1 MDIIT
6 LDGVLLAER
15 TSAMDHLTEA
25 LSLPD
30 WWGRNLDAL
39 YDCLTELG
47 EETLLRVTH
56 RAALEEKLGPTARGL
71 WRVLKDAEAENPW
84 LQVEE

>member
-1 MDIIT
+1 MRIAV
-6 LDGVLLAER
+6 LDGEAISTREELHDALTRELA
-15 TSAMDHLTEA
+15 
-25 LSLPD
+25 LPA
-30 WWGRNLDAL
+30 WYGRNLDAL
-39 YDCLTELG
+39 HDCLTELG

-56 RAALEEKLGPTARGL
+56 RAALEEKLGPTVRGL